1 MTFVLSAEQP
11 ALLMKKVVK
20 NATPVVIQSAN
31 MSIYTRFGDKGKT
44 ALHTGKTVS
53 KGSSRVEAYGN
64 LDELNSFLGVI
75 VSQIKDRNIKKQL
88 LEIQS
93 DLFEIGASLAGPGEK
108 EHEALG
114 ENLKKRVTEFEKE
127 IDVLTKKMPK
137 LKNFILPGGKTG
149 SLLHY
154 ARTVARRAE
163 RRTVN
168 LAEKEAVLSEIL
180 IYINRLSDLLFT
192 FARYINYKEK
202 QKEIIWS
209 NK

>member
-1 MTFVLSAEQP
+1 MLAKYVLKKG
-11 ALLMKKVVK
+11 LLM
-20 NATPVVIQSAN
+20 P
-31 MSIYTRFGDKGKT
+31 IYTRFGDKGKT
-44 ALHTGKTVS
+44 ALHSGKTVS

-64 LDELNSFLGVI
+64 LDELNSFLGVV
-75 VSQIKDRNIKKQL
+75 VSQIKDRTIKTEL

-93 DLFEIGASLAGPGEK
+93 DLFEIGASLAGPSEK
-108 EHEALG
+108 EHKLLAQVLA
-114 ENLKKRVTEFEKE
+114 KRVVEFEKE
-127 IDVLTKKMPK
+127 IDRLTVKMPK
-137 LKNFILPGGKTG
+137 LKNFILPSGKTG

-163 RRTVN
+163 RRTVQ

-202 QKEIIWS
+202 QKETIWS
-209 NK
+209 SRH

>member
-1 MTFVLSAEQP
+1 
-11 ALLMKKVVK
+11 
-20 NATPVVIQSAN
+20 

-64 LDELNSFLGVI
+64 LDELNSFLGVV

-127 IDVLTKKMPK
+127 IDILTQKMPK

-168 LAEKEAVLSEIL
+168 LAEKEVVLSEIL

-202 QKEIIWS
+202 QKEIIWI
-209 NK
+209 KK

>member
-1 MTFVLSAEQP
+1 MP
-11 ALLMKKVVK
+11 
-20 NATPVVIQSAN
+20 
-31 MSIYTRFGDKGKT
+31 IYTRFGDKGKT

-64 LDELNSFLGVI
+64 LDELNSFLGVV
-75 VSQIKDRNIKKQL
+75 VSQIKDRAIKNEL

-108 EHEALG
+108 EHKLLAKVLA
-114 ENLKKRVTEFEKE
+114 KRVVEFEKE
-127 IDVLTKKMPK
+127 IDRLTAKMPK
-137 LKNFILPGGKTG
+137 LKNFILPGGRIG

-163 RRTVN
+163 RRTVQ

-202 QKEIIWS
+202 QKEIIWI
-209 NK
+209 KK

>member
-1 MTFVLSAEQP
+1 LHT
-11 ALLMKKVVK
+11 KKAAK
-20 NATPVVIQSAN
+20 NATPAVILSAN
-31 MSIYTRFGDKGKT
+31 MPIYTRFGDKGKT

-64 LDELNSFLGVI
+64 LDELNSFLGVV
-75 VSQIKDRNIKKQL
+75 VSQIKNKAIKNQL

-108 EHEALG
+108 EHKALAG
-114 ENLKKRVTEFEKE
+114 KLKTRVLEFEKE
-127 IDVLTKKMPK
+127 IDVLTNKMPK

-149 SLLHY
+149 SLLHL

-163 RRTVN
+163 RRTVQ
-168 LAEKEAVLSEIL
+168 LAEKETVLSEIL

-192 FARYINYKEK
+192 FARYINYQEK
-202 QKEIIWS
+202 QKEIIWV
-209 NK
+209 KR

>member
-1 MTFVLSAEQP
+1 MLIMP
-11 ALLMKKVVK
+11 
-20 NATPVVIQSAN
+20 
-31 MSIYTRFGDKGKT
+31 IYTRFGDKGKT

-64 LDELNSFLGVI
+64 LDELNSFLGVV
-75 VSQIKDRNIKKQL
+75 VSQIKDKTIKKEL

-108 EHEALG
+108 EHRALAQS
-114 ENLKKRVTEFEKE
+114 LAKRVVDFEKE
-127 IDVLTKKMPK
+127 IDRLTVKMPK

-149 SLLHY
+149 SLLHL

-163 RRTVN
+163 RRTVQ

-202 QKEIIWS
+202 QKEIIWI
-209 NK
+209 KR

>member
-1 MTFVLSAEQP
+1 MP
-11 ALLMKKVVK
+11 
-20 NATPVVIQSAN
+20 
-31 MSIYTRFGDKGKT
+31 IYTRFGDKGKT

-64 LDELNSFLGVI
+64 LDELNSFLGVV
-75 VSQIKDRNIKKQL
+75 VSQIKDKKIKQEI

-108 EHEALG
+108 EHKALG
-114 ENLKKRVTEFEKE
+114 ENLRKRVTEFEKE
-127 IDVLTKKMPK
+127 IDVLTQKLPK

-163 RRTVN
+163 RRTVM

-180 IYINRLSDLLFT
+180 VYLNRLSDLLFT

-202 QKEIIWS
+202 QAEVIWS